1 MVAVIFACREIR
13 KKGQD
18 DRRPRDPDDANKAA
32 ERPAVVPRFD
42 HRALSSLV
50 LDAWLQSDKTA
61 TFYYYGIA
69 EDTMM
74 FNASEFVDITDV
86 EVRKRAACYA
96 HASQDPERWYL
107 LQERIS
113 RANGLQ
119 SGYTDAE
126 GFVRHWQS
134 REDRLP

>member
-1 MVAVIFACREIR
+1 
-13 KKGQD
+13 
-18 DRRPRDPDDANKAA
+18 
-32 ERPAVVPRFD
+32 
-42 HRALSSLV
+42 
-50 LDAWLQSDKTA
+50 
-61 TFYYYGIA
+61 
-69 EDTMM
+69 MM